1 VVLCEPSVAL
11 CVTKNEELTQSNTAA
26 AQSYTEEIHWILS
39 VLSENFSIFVVKEFF
54 IYKDMKKLV
63 ILTGA
68 GMSSES
74 GIKTF
79 RDSGGLWEEYDVNE
93 VATPR
98 AWAKNRDLV
107 LRFYNERRRQLELS
121 KPNKGH
127 LGLARL
133 EKYFDVQIITQNIDD
148 LHERAGSTKI
158 LHLHG
163 ELTKARSTADKSLI
177 YDIGYKDI
185 NPGDCCEKG
194 SQLRPHIV
202 WFGEEVPMMDEA
214 ANLAG
219 NADIFVVVGSSLN
232 VYPAAGLINYAPA
245 KASLWLID
253 PKEVV
258 IPINR
263 KVEVIME
270 NASTGIAVLTER
282 LLKMT

>member
-1 VVLCEPSVAL
+1 
-11 CVTKNEELTQSNTAA
+11 
-26 AQSYTEEIHWILS
+26 
-39 VLSENFSIFVVKEFF
+39 
-54 IYKDMKKLV
+54 MKKLV
-63 ILTGA
+63 VLTGA

-79 RDSGGLWEEYDVNE
+79 RDSGGLWEEYDVSE
-93 VATPR
+93 VATPM
-98 AWAKNRDLV
+98 AWKKNRDLV
-107 LRFYNERRRQLELS
+107 LRFYNERRRQLTSS
-121 KPNKGH
+121 KPNEGH
-127 LGLARL
+127 YGLARL

-158 LHLHG
+158 VHLHG
-163 ELTKARSTADKSLI
+163 ELTKARSTSDPNLI

-185 NPGDCCEKG
+185 NPGDNCEKG

-214 ANLAG
+214 SNLTAD
-219 NADIFVVVGSSLN
+219 ADIFVVVGSSLN
-232 VYPAAGLINYAPA
+232 VYPAAGLIAYAPA

-253 PKEVV
+253 PKEVI

-270 NASTGIAVLTER
+270 NASKGVGILSER
-282 LLKMT
+282 LLNIPM